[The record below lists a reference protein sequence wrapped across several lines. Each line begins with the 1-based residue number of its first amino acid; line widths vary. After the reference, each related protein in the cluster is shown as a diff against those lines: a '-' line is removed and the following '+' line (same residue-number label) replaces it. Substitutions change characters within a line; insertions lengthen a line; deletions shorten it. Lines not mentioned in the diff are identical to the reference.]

1 MELKQILVL
10 IDNLPQATDR
20 LNLAIDLAKRH
31 RAEIVGLNVVAHH
44 LLPVRR
50 GNDKEMGEELSQL
63 FLKTTKAAEVKAH
76 WVSADAKALGGGVAE
91 AINHY
96 ATFAD
101 LVVLGQSEHGS
112 KERRAG
118 DNLPEKVVF
127 GSGKPVLIVP
137 YTGQFQSVGSKV
149 LVAWKTNRE
158 SARAL
163 VDAMPLLKAAGS
175 THIFE
180 VNPSKG
186 ELADMQSLRGYL
198 SAHGVKAEVETSAIT
213 ELHIGDVLLNRVA
226 DEGSDLLVMGGYA
239 DLHFGT
245 YVLGDV
251 AKHVLR
257 HMTIP
262 VLMSH

>member
-1 MELKQILVL
+1 MELKQILVFM
-10 IDNLPQATDR
+10 DDPTRSADR
-20 LNLAIDLAKRH
+20 LDLAIDLAKRH
-31 RAEIVGLNVVAHH
+31 RAGIIGLNVVAHH

-50 GNDKEMGEELSQL
+50 GHDKDAGEDLSRL
-63 FLKTTKAAEVKAH
+63 FKEKTAAADVKGE
-76 WVSADAKALGGGVAE
+76 WISTDAKALGGGVVE

-101 LVVLGQSEHGS
+101 LVVVGQSEQGG
-112 KERRAG
+112 KERRAS
-118 DNLPEKVVF
+118 DTLPENVVF

-137 YTGQFQSVGSKV
+137 YTGQFRSVGRKV
-149 LVAWKTNRE
+149 LVAWKTGRE
-158 SARAL
+158 SSRAL
-163 VDAMPLLKAAGS
+163 TDAVPFLKAAES

-180 VNPSKG
+180 VNPSQG
-186 ELADMQSLRGYL
+186 EVADMESLCGYL
-198 SAHGVKAEVETSAIT
+198 AAHGVNADVETSAIT
-213 ELHIGDVLLNRVA
+213 ALHVGDVLLNRVA

-257 HMTIP
+257 HMTVP
-262 VLMSH
+262 VLMAH